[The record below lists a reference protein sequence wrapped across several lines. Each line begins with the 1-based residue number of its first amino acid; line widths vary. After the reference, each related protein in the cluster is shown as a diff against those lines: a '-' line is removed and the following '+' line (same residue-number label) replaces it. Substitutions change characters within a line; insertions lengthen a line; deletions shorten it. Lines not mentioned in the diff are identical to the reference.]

1 MRRYD
6 GCDGKPRTK
15 RGAQK
20 GHGMAIDVYGATW
33 CGDCRQAKNTLDELG
48 AAYIW
53 HNIEEEDGAADRA
66 VAISGQQ
73 HIPVVLYDDGSF
85 QVEPSAKDIRNK
97 LRELNLLTD

>member
-1 MRRYD
+1 
-6 GCDGKPRTK
+6 
-15 RGAQK
+15 
-20 GHGMAIDVYGATW
+20 MAIDVYGATW
-33 CGDCRQAKNTLDELG
+33 CGDCRQTKNTLDELG